1 MFSEAV
7 IPILKFYV
15 FLGGSYLLFQIT
27 PLRER
32 VLKPL
37 LFLTINVFLP
47 LYLIYNFS
55 TGWDEAVTAG
65 WWWMA
70 GFFVASLCFI
80 GIQLLMAKLL
90 INRAPLMKTGK
101 KREMTILFAMHNA
114 GYVPLPIIAALAPQ
128 SLVIYLF
135 FFFFA
140 FNISFW
146 TIAVSY
152 LTAGGNKKM
161 VFKPNAPLIGIVA
174 GFIIA
179 LLGIYDEFPR
189 VVTFPLKI
197 IGDITLDLILVVLG
211 GILAGIPKNEIKVLR
226 EYWGYILYKMIL
238 YPVLLFLLMMFLPLK
253 GIPEKLA
260 FGIKLTVV
268 VEALVPPATNNVIA
282 AKAYGTEEQVTYI
295 GNAVIV
301 TYAVSMITIPIFVLL
316 SVVVFG

>member
-1 MFSEAV
+1 
-7 IPILKFYV
+7 
-15 FLGGSYLLFQIT
+15 
-27 PLRER
+27 
-32 VLKPL
+32 
-37 LFLTINVFLP
+37 
-47 LYLIYNFS
+47 
-55 TGWDEAVTAG
+55 
-65 WWWMA
+65 
-70 GFFVASLCFI
+70 
-80 GIQLLMAKLL
+80 
-90 INRAPLMKTGK
+90 
-101 KREMTILFAMHNA
+101 
-114 GYVPLPIIAALAPQ
+114 
-128 SLVIYLF
+128 VIYLF

-152 LTAGGNKKM
+152 LTAEGNKKI
-161 VFKPNAPLIGIVA
+161 VFKPNAPLIGIVT

-211 GILAGIPKNEIKVLR
+211 GILAGIPKKEIKFLR

-238 YPVLLFLLMMFLPLK
+238 YPVLLFFVMMVIPLK

-268 VEALVPPATNNVIA
+268 VEALVPPATNNVIV

-301 TYAVSMITIPIFVLL
+301 TYAASMVTIPVFVLL